1 MADAIWQRTTRH
13 PSVTL
18 ASQEAH
24 HSAAFWFRRAQILT
38 AVPFDFMLRT
48 SPGNVLKSKF
58 ERNAKAGLGPYREAA
73 MALTF
78 EPERIVYD
86 TEEELLRF
94 FATDDVLLIRC
105 AVSKATL
112 AALEDSALTDHDAI
126 VIAYHRNREL
136 IRDIAERKYRAHQF
150 ETGGIVVVRIQDL
163 PM

>member
-1 MADAIWQRTTRH
+1 
-13 PSVTL
+13 
-18 ASQEAH
+18 
-24 HSAAFWFRRAQILT
+24 
-38 AVPFDFMLRT
+38 
-48 SPGNVLKSKF
+48 
-58 ERNAKAGLGPYREAA
+58 

-112 AALEDSALTDHDAI
+112 AALEDSALTDPDTI
-126 VIAYHRNREL
+126 VIAYHRNRAL
-136 IRDIAERKYRAHQF
+136 IRDIAERKYRTHQF
-150 ETGGIVVVRIQDL
+150 ETGGIVVVRLQDL

>member
-1 MADAIWQRTTRH
+1 
-13 PSVTL
+13 
-18 ASQEAH
+18 
-24 HSAAFWFRRAQILT
+24 
-38 AVPFDFMLRT
+38 MLRT

>member
-1 MADAIWQRTTRH
+1 MTIARGAPLDGVLVPPYSNTYGCASWLHTSDIPRQCAEEQIWEECESR
-13 PSVTL
+13 V
-18 ASQEAH
+18 
-24 HSAAFWFRRAQILT
+24 
-38 AVPFDFMLRT
+38 
-48 SPGNVLKSKF
+48 
-58 ERNAKAGLGPYREAA
+58 GPYREAA

-112 AALEDSALTDHDAI
+112 AALEDSALTDPDAI

-136 IRDIAERKYRAHQF
+136 I
-150 ETGGIVVVRIQDL
+150 
-163 PM
+163 

>member
-1 MADAIWQRTTRH
+1 
-13 PSVTL
+13 
-18 ASQEAH
+18 
-24 HSAAFWFRRAQILT
+24 
-38 AVPFDFMLRT
+38 
-48 SPGNVLKSKF
+48 
-58 ERNAKAGLGPYREAA
+58 

-112 AALEDSALTDHDAI
+112 AALEDSALTDPDAI

>member
-1 MADAIWQRTTRH
+1 
-13 PSVTL
+13 
-18 ASQEAH
+18 
-24 HSAAFWFRRAQILT
+24 
-38 AVPFDFMLRT
+38 
-48 SPGNVLKSKF
+48 
-58 ERNAKAGLGPYREAA
+58 

-150 ETGGIVVVRIQDL
+150 EAGGIVVVRLQDL